1 MLFKKYVYILNFI
14 FTLTLLCSCM
24 SSPKNQL
31 PLSTEKQTFQ
41 TSKDELKQDTETKE
55 KILTENDKILLE
67 STIEQET
74 KNIENEQLVLQNFID
89 TLRNLSI
96 KTIQSPTA
104 TIKGKPFNKDF
115 IFQILDNENN
125 PVIDQSITLRYPI
138 AKEND
143 SIFFQETILISD
155 AKGFISF
162 SPKETDFS
170 CNSFLYLYPVIE
182 GSLQNNAEI
191 EKIIQKEAYKTAF
204 QIKTNL
210 INAGGSLCLAD
221 YDKNNSVV
229 TTNGYSTSALLGSL
243 IRNGFTGVGNLEF
256 YKEIDAG
263 NTEFLLQQV
272 KKLTGAVSTYFIYGR
287 VKYARPPE
295 QVETNKYEVELECE
309 IFCVLLKTN
318 EEIYKTKITV
328 TGFGNTETAALNDA
342 RNNKMNAVLAEK
354 IIYGM

>member
-162 SPKETDFS
+162 SPKR
-170 CNSFLYLYPVIE
+170 
-182 GSLQNNAEI
+182 
-191 EKIIQKEAYKTAF
+191 
-204 QIKTNL
+204 QIFPA
-210 INAGGSLCLAD
+210 IHF
-221 YDKNNSVV
+221 
-229 TTNGYSTSALLGSL
+229 YSISSY
-243 IRNGFTGVGNLEF
+243 R
-256 YKEIDAG
+256 
-263 NTEFLLQQV
+263 
-272 KKLTGAVSTYFIYGR
+272 R
-287 VKYARPPE
+287 
-295 QVETNKYEVELECE
+295 
-309 IFCVLLKTN
+309 
-318 EEIYKTKITV
+318 
-328 TGFGNTETAALNDA
+328 
-342 RNNKMNAVLAEK
+342 
-354 IIYGM
+354 

>member
-1 MLFKKYVYILNFI
+1 MVFKKYVYILNFI

-31 PLSTEKQTFQ
+31 PLSTEEKAIQLNQ
-41 TSKDELKQDTETKE
+41 NKLKQDTETKE
-55 KILTENDKILLE
+55 KVLTKNDEILLE
-67 STIEQET
+67 SSLDLKTE
-74 KNIENEQLVLQNFID
+74 NIENEHFVLQNFID
-89 TLRNLSI
+89 TLKNLSI

-115 IFQILDNENN
+115 IFQILDNEKN
-125 PVIDQSITLRYPI
+125 PLIAQSITLRYPI
-138 AKEND
+138 GKEND
-143 SIFFQETILISD
+143 CIFFQETILISD
-155 AKGFISF
+155 AKGLISF